1 MTEEPH
7 VRSLDAVV
15 AVLQERIE
23 NIRRD
28 IHDRFDAQRIHA
40 SEFEEKVDTNHREL
54 ADRMSDLEAREKER
68 NFYDKERN
76 GNVEKLFKRQ
86 ERAGSRLDLIEGEKH
101 EAATAKK
108 ERERIYQ
115 SQWKMLSGGMG
126 IGASAIGAV
135 LYLLGML

>member
-1 MTEEPH
+1 MNEEPH

-40 SEFEEKVDTNHREL
+40 TEFEDKVDTNHREL

-101 EAATAKK
+101 DDKVRKGVWLAQGKV
-108 ERERIYQ
+108 
-115 SQWKMLSGGMG
+115 LL
-126 IGASAIGAV
+126 AIGTV
-135 LYLLGML
+135 LGGGVATGIMYLLNWM